1 MMYGCPILILTGL
14 SWKPNWGTTMVK
26 RNILWIIAALLG
38 GLLFFWLVVLKLASK
53 LMGGHGGPCPSA
65 LSWLVDNPVRRWYTS
80 PVLDRVAIQPGET
93 LLEVGPGPGAF
104 TVAAAQRVGPGGKVL
119 AVDIQPKMIAKL
131 ERRLQEAG
139 VTNVETRVASA
150 YDLPIED
157 GTADRAFLITV
168 LAEIPDPVRAL
179 REIHRVLRPGGRLS
193 VTEEFTDP
201 DYPLPRTTIR
211 WAEAA
216 GFQLEERFGNF
227 WVYTLNFQSKA

>member
-1 MMYGCPILILTGL
+1 VGRMKRIPRSLLILLGA
-14 SWKPNWGTTMVK
+14 
-26 RNILWIIAALLG
+26 IG

-53 LMGGHGGPCPSA
+53 LMGSHGGPCPSA
-65 LSWLVDNPVRRWYTS
+65 LSWLVDNPVRRRYTR
-80 PVLDRVAIQPGET
+80 PVLDRVGIQPGET
-93 LLEVGPGPGAF
+93 VLEVGPGPGAF
-104 TVAAAQRVGPGGKVL
+104 TVDAARRAGTEGKVF

-131 ERRLQEAG
+131 EQRLQEAS
-139 VTNVETRVASA
+139 VTNVEARVASA

-168 LAEIPDPVRAL
+168 LPEIPDPVRAL
-179 REIHRVLRPGGRLS
+179 REIRRVLGPGGRLS

-216 GFQLEERFGNF
+216 GFQLEERYGNF
-227 WVYTLNFQSKA
+227 WVYTLNFRRKP